1 MARPLRI
8 EYPGAYYHV
17 MNRGLNRQSVFTD
30 DKDRGNFLDLIGEIH
45 RLWKVEIYAYCL
57 MGNHYHLLLQT
68 PLGNLSRVMRHLD
81 GIYTQK
87 YNRFH
92 HRDGPLFR
100 GRYKAILID
109 ADEYLLSVA
118 RYIHHNPSQ
127 AGIVSAIGNYRWS
140 SHRGYLNYRKAP
152 KWLNTEE
159 ILSILGRGSSGIE
172 QYKKYMHSAVEKE
185 IKEYYSRQY
194 FRPILGT
201 KEFAQWVVEKLGD
214 QAKVDREKP
223 ESRQI
228 FGVEL
233 EQILKA
239 TAKYY
244 GKTLGDFRKKRRG
257 EYNEARMMAVYLC
270 RQLGGYRLTEIG
282 KAVGLENPSSVGTA
296 YLKMKTRVEE
306 QRAVARRARKISRL
320 VVKSQKRI

>member
-17 MNRGLNRQSVFTD
+17 MNRGLNRQRVFAN
-30 DKDRGNFLDLIGEIH
+30 DKDRHNFLDLLGEIH

-68 PLGNLSRVMRHLD
+68 PVGHLSRNMRHLD

-87 YNRFH
+87 HNRVH

-118 RYIHHNPSQ
+118 RYIHHNPKQ

-140 SHRGYLNYRKAP
+140 SHRGYVNYKKAP
-152 KWLNTEE
+152 NWLNTEE
-159 ILSILGRGSSGIE
+159 ILSILGRGSSRIE
-172 QYKKYMHSAVEKE
+172 QYKKYMDSGVEKE
-185 IKEYYSRQY
+185 IKEYYSRRY
-194 FRPILGT
+194 LRPILGT
-201 KEFAQWVVEKLGD
+201 KEFVRRVVERLGD
-214 QAKVDREKP
+214 RAKVDREKP
-223 ESRQI
+223 ESRQV
-228 FGVEL
+228 FSVEL
-233 EQILKA
+233 ERIVKA

-244 GKTLGDFRKKRRG
+244 GKTLGDLRKRRRG
-257 EYNEARMMAVYLC
+257 EDNEARGMAVYLC

-282 KAVGLENPSSVGTA
+282 KEVELENPSSVGTA
-296 YLKMKTRVEE
+296 YLKMKGRVEGQRTLA
-306 QRAVARRARKISRL
+306 QRAREIGNL
-320 VVKSQKRI
+320 VIKSQKRI